1 MAAVGRRTSR
11 PRSRTLGFLYAA
23 DSKRREAISL
33 REPNCRQP
41 GKTQRRSQPV
51 VDRDG
56 PTNSRHRS
64 DQQVRLCVLAAAG

>member
-1 MAAVGRRTSR
+1 MGNAKAVSLRRPST
-11 PRSRTLGFLYAA
+11 
-23 DSKRREAISL
+23 RREAISL

-56 PTNSRHRS
+56 QLIRGIAPINKSGFAY
-64 DQQVRLCVLAAAG
+64 L